1 MAIEIAVV
9 LTIAGMSAFFG
20 AGEYEARD
28 GGSNHRVLWAGLS
41 LLISVLVLSM
51 GAGVTGWLLGQGLLL
66 IGIAAVRVWLEDR
79 ANK

>member
-1 MAIEIAVV
+1 MAIEIAVI
-9 LTIAGMSAFFG
+9 LAIAGMSAFFG

-28 GGSNHRVLWAGLS
+28 GGPNHRTLWAGLS

-51 GAGVTGWLLGQGLLL
+51 GAGVAGWLLGQGLLL